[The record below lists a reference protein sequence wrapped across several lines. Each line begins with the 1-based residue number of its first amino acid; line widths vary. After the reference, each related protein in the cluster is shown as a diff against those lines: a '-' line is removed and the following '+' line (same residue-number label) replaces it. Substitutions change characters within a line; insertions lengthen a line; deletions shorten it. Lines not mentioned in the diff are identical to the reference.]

1 MEAER
6 SESVLL
12 VTQLQS
18 LVGVVTTIC
27 AAVGLRVE
35 VRGDLERCGGAWLSA
50 PLVLLGEDAAALGLP
65 VRRPG
70 LVVVTTSPGERF
82 WRTALE
88 NGAEQALVL
97 PADQELL
104 VARLAEV
111 ADPSPR
117 RASVVGVLGGRG
129 GAGASTLAACL
140 ALTAAA
146 DRDVLF
152 VDGDPLGSGLDSLF
166 DVAGAGGLRWSDL
179 DGLEGPVR
187 GSSLRQ
193 ALPVV
198 SGVSLLSWGCGPSA
212 ELRRE
217 PVEAVL
223 DAARRH
229 VDVVVVDLARSF
241 GPAGLAAVS
250 ALDTLLLLV
259 PAEVRAVLS
268 AARVL
273 ARVRPLVPDVRLVV
287 RGPSPG
293 GLDGEQVASAL
304 DLPLSAWLAPEPRL
318 DRVLE
323 RGELPSRRGPLM
335 RFCAGFLQSVGAGP
349 ASGVAGMA
357 GAAGVA
363 GSAGVAGVV
372 EVVA

>member
-1 MEAER
+1 VEAER
-6 SESVLL
+6 CDSVLL
-12 VTQLQS
+12 VTQVQA
-18 LVGVVTTIC
+18 LVDVVTTIS
-27 AAVGLRVE
+27 AAVGLRVD
-35 VRGDLERCGGAWLSA
+35 VRPDLERCGGAWLSA
-50 PLVLLGEDAAALGLP
+50 PLVLLGEDAAALGVP

-70 LVVVTTSPGERF
+70 LVVLTTSPGERF

-88 NGAEQALVL
+88 NGAERALVL
-97 PADQELL
+97 PTDQETL
-104 VARLAEV
+104 VGRLAEV

-117 RASVVGVLGGRG
+117 RATLIGVLGGRG
-129 GAGASTLAACL
+129 GAGASPLAACL
-140 ALTAAA
+140 ALGAAV
-146 DRDVLF
+146 DRDVLL

-166 DVAGAGGLRWSDL
+166 DVAGEGGLRWSDL
-179 DGLEGPVR
+179 DGLEGPIR

-193 ALPVV
+193 ALPLV
-198 SGVSLLSWGCGPSA
+198 SGVSLLSWGCGPSG

-223 DAARRH
+223 EAARRH
-229 VDVVVVDLARSF
+229 VDLAVVDLPRSF
-241 GPAGLAAVS
+241 GSAGLAAVS
-250 ALDTLLLLV
+250 TLDTLLLLV

-273 ARVRPLVPDVRLVV
+273 GRVRPLVSDVRLVV

-304 DLPLSAWLAPEPRL
+304 DLPLFAWLAPEPRI

-335 RFCAGFLQSVGAGP
+335 RFCAGLLEGLAVVRDTHVDAGGFG
-349 ASGVAGMA
+349 ASGRVEAMA
-357 GAAGVA
+357 
-363 GSAGVAGVV
+363 
-372 EVVA
+372 

>member
-1 MEAER
+1 M
-6 SESVLL
+6 LL
-12 VTQLQS
+12 VTRVQA
-18 LVGVVTTIC
+18 LVDVVTTIC
-27 AAVGLRVE
+27 AAVGLRAQ
-35 VRGDLERCGGAWLSA
+35 VRPDLERCGGAWLTA
-50 PLVLLGEDAAALGLP
+50 PLVLLGEDAAALGVP

-88 NGAEQALVL
+88 NGAERALVL

-104 VARLAEV
+104 VGLLAEV

-117 RASVVGVLGGRG
+117 RATLLGVLGGRG

-140 ALTAAA
+140 AVTAAA
-146 DRDVLF
+146 GRDVLL
-152 VDGDPLGSGLDSLF
+152 VDGDPLGSGLDALF
-166 DVAGAGGLRWSDL
+166 DVVGEGGLRWSDL

-193 ALPVV
+193 ALPFV
-198 SGVSLLSWGCGPSA
+198 SGVALLSWGCGPSE

-217 PVEAVL
+217 SVEAVL

-229 VDVVVVDLARSF
+229 ADLVVVDLARSF
-241 GPAGLAAVS
+241 GPAGLAAVA

-304 DLPLSAWLAPEPRL
+304 DLPLSAWLAPEPRV

-323 RGELPSRRGPLM
+323 RGELPGRRGSLM
-335 RFCAGFLQSVGAGP
+335 RFCASLLEGLVDVDGV
-349 ASGVAGMA
+349 GVAGAAFGAPSIA
-357 GAAGVA
+357 GAVA
-363 GSAGVAGVV
+363 
-372 EVVA
+372 